1 MVIINMDH
9 FQFLDTLIKSNNPCQ
24 KDVVDELNR
33 ILTDFINQGS
43 IITEN
48 LLLASVIYEML
59 IPSFDSSDPLSHF
72 ELNRVA
78 YNQSL
83 QDITGPN
90 VQLSSYEF
98 SLFYECRR
106 IQLKPTSQHVPS
118 NPAEGLKVEKSNKE
132 KAKDKKLFS
141 TLYMSAAR
149 NTPVLSDPQI
159 AMDILDKLNSGLS
172 NDIIQNELL
181 EFLGFE
187 NIEIVADLLSNRK
200 SICEICKSSSSAR
213 KELRPVDVRTT
224 TGSSKR
230 ANKKISKIA
239 KKEGPLFTSNLEVL
253 RELGFDEKFLTE
265 NNNLGLKSQNIQNE
279 ALVSMPF
286 SKFQQK
292 ALPSN
297 LQTVNNKT
305 HVEFVLPA
313 PAKKVV
319 AKENLISVDMFKEWC
334 RPALAGISHL
344 NEMQSVVY
352 PEAYFSNHNL
362 LVSAPTGAGKT
373 NIALM
378 CVLKALENSM
388 VEGVIDSDIKIIYV
402 APMKALA
409 SEVTEKFSAKLKYLG
424 LFVKELTGDMQLT
437 RTEFAKTQMIV
448 TTPEK
453 WDVVTR
459 KSDSNAIKVKLLI
472 LDEIHLLDDERG
484 PVLESLV
491 ARTLRLVETSQ
502 EPIRIVGLSATLPNY
517 KDVAEFLRVNDE
529 GCFYFGGEYRP
540 VPLEQRFIGVNQV
553 PNAQAQKNLILEVA
567 YNKVLEQIK
576 RDEQVL
582 VFVHSRRDTINTCM
596 EFRDLAVKL
605 GDISH
610 FECCYSMESKREVEK
625 SKNRDLRQLFEC
637 GMGIHNAGMLRKDR
651 DLTERLFKKGNIRVL
666 VTTATLAWGVN
677 LPAHAVIIK
686 GTDIYDSS
694 IGNFKDIGILDVQQ
708 IFGRAGRPDYDTSGV
723 AMIITSK
730 DKIERYKRMLVDS
743 RPIESKFL
751 NHLRDSLNAEISL
764 GTVSTIQEAF
774 SWLRYTYFFVR
785 VKKNPLLYGFSQDEV
800 SAPHLLQ
807 ENIKRR
813 IKDSAKS
820 LNGFR
825 MIRLDEVNGNL
836 ASTAVG
842 RTASHFYINCE
853 SIQVYVEKLSVEML
867 DEEFFE
873 MFCESHEFKQLKMR
887 EDENEELIGLASFA
901 SENWI
906 EIRKEDICNT
916 YGKVMALLYAYLASI
931 PITTFSL
938 VADMAYIVQNGARIL
953 RGLFDI
959 VLKRNWA
966 FMSEKLLV
974 LSRNLDRRLLPWS
987 SPLFQFTQSCNMGG
1001 YTSST
1006 SSSYFLGGFLNDEI
1020 LEKVQSLGLSIE
1032 KIQEIELKELTFLL
1046 RREESAKILQKFVS
1060 YLPKLEINYLIHPIS
1075 STISKITLEFSNEFT
1090 WKERWHGTSLIYWV
1104 WVDDG
1109 ADILH
1114 YESFVLHYKS
1124 LFKNEKPST
1133 TFAIPTGRYKAG
1145 DFIYIRCFSD
1155 RWAGAD
1161 TMIRIEIDVSLLPTD
1176 EIQHTELLDLNPLPK
1191 SVLNNP
1197 VYEGLFRF
1205 EFFNPIQSQ
1214 VFHTLYYHDT
1224 NVLVGAPTGSG
1235 KTITAEI
1242 AMFRVFNIY
1251 PDKKI
1256 IYIAPLKALAKER
1269 LKDWNNRLSVL
1280 NKSVLELTGDYTP
1293 DIVSLNNADVLI
1305 TTPEKWDGISRNWQH
1320 RSYVQRVGLVI
1331 IDEIHL
1337 LGQDRGPV
1345 LEVIVSRMRFM
1356 STSINSSIRIIGL
1369 STALANAQDLANW
1382 LGIEPIGFFN
1392 FKPSVRPVPLQVH
1405 VDGFPEKNYCPR
1417 MATMNRPAY
1426 NAIKTYSPSKPVLIF
1441 VASRRQTR
1449 LTAFDL
1455 IAYCAADRQ
1464 DHSGF
1469 LKIPRDEMEI
1479 ILTQVHDENLHHA
1492 LNYGIGLH
1500 HAGLSENDR
1509 KIVEDLFVGGQI
1521 QILVTTTTLAW
1532 GVNFPA
1538 HLVIIKGS
1546 EYFDAQAKKYVD
1558 FPITDIL
1565 QMMGRAG
1572 RPQFDDNGIV
1582 CIYVLEEKRSFLKT
1596 FLYQPFPVESS
1607 LQSKLLDHVNAE
1619 IAAGTLVSRGSC
1631 INYMTWTYFYRRLTK
1646 NPAYYGLLSVSYEA
1660 VNHFLLNMIDET
1672 LEKLVSLDCIE
1683 MEDEYITPLSMGH
1696 IASYYYVNC
1705 ISVKYL
1711 KDELGNLELSFENL
1725 IEILSRVEEFNE
1737 LPVRHNE
1744 ENLNE
1749 ELAKV
1754 LSFKAEHSELDSPH
1768 TKTQLLILAH
1778 LSRVELPISDYLTDT
1793 KLVLDQSVRLLNAM
1807 VEISSQVGSLE
1818 NTLKVANLLQMMT
1831 QGYWNYQSTL
1841 SNLPGL
1847 SEADIRVLH
1856 NNRYTSLA
1864 HLIESDIRNL
1874 PQLLNNIGIKLSKES
1889 FIELRKTIAG
1899 LPVFDISWS
1908 VKDNKKEAEESLW
1921 GEVETFKEESV
1932 VEVCVKIENKNRFA
1946 TKKAQMSRTGRMQD
1960 IGLWIMIGCKNSNKV
1975 LALKKLQFPSKPV
1988 STFTLTIQVPVNPNL
2003 CLLLIHDAYIGL
2015 DQEYEMA

>member
-1 MVIINMDH
+1 MDN
-9 FQFLDTLIKSNNPCQ
+9 FQFIETLLTSNNPCQ
-24 KDVVDELNR
+24 KDVVDELNQM
-33 ILTDFINQGS
+33 LNDFISQGS
-43 IITEN
+43 NITEN
-48 LLLASVIYEML
+48 LVLASFIFDL
-59 IPSFDSSDPLSHF
+59 LSPSLEASDPISHF
-72 ELNRVA
+72 EHNRVA
-78 YNQSL
+78 YNEKIHE
-83 QDITGPN
+83 ITGPA
-90 VQLSSYEF
+90 VQLNPFEF
-98 SLFYECRR
+98 SVFLECKK
-106 IQLKPTSQHVPS
+106 IQKKPKSEAYVPS
-118 NPAEGLKVEKSNKE
+118 QSSGLKVARSLKE
-132 KAKDKKLFS
+132 KERDKKLFS
-141 TLYMSAAR
+141 EIYMTAAR
-149 NTPVLSDPQI
+149 NTCILEDPQI
-159 AMDILDKLNSGLS
+159 AMDLLDKLNSGLT
-172 NDIIQNELL
+172 NDYLQNELL
-181 EFLGFE
+181 EFLGFD
-187 NIEIVADLLSNRK
+187 NIEVVEQLLTNRRL
-200 SICEICKSSSSAR
+200 ITETCKSLSV
-213 KELRPVDVRTT
+213 KKPEQKLLDVVTT
-224 TGSSKR
+224 TGSGKR
-230 ANKKISKIA
+230 NKKQMEKIA
-239 KKEGPLFTSNLEVL
+239 KREGPTFTSNLDVL
-253 RELGFDEKFLTE
+253 RELGFDEKFLTQ
-265 NNNLGLKSQNIQNE
+265 NNQLGLKSQKISEDMNY
-279 ALVSMPF
+279 SMPF
-286 SKFQQK
+286 STFQQK

-297 LQTVNNKT
+297 LQTINEKM
-305 HVEFVLPA
+305 HIEFVLPA
-313 PAKKVV
+313 PIKKNVL
-319 AKENLISVDMFKEWC
+319 KENLISIDMFKEWC
-334 RPALAGISHL
+334 RPAFSGITHL
-344 NEMQSVVY
+344 NEMQSIVY

-388 VEGVIDSDIKIIYV
+388 VDGVIDTDIKIIYV

-409 SEVTEKFSAKLKYLG
+409 SEVTEKFSSKLKYLG

-437 RTEFAKTQMIV
+437 KTEFAKTQMIV

-459 KSDSNAIKVKLLI
+459 KSDSSAIKVKLLV

-484 PVLESLV
+484 PVLEALV

-502 EPIRIVGLSATLPNY
+502 EAIRIVGLSATLPNY
-517 KDVAEFLRVNDE
+517 KDVAEFLRVGE
-529 GCFYFGGEYRP
+529 AGCFYFGGEFRP

-553 PNAQAQKNLILEVA
+553 PNLEAQKALMNEITYA
-567 YNKVLEQIK
+567 KVLEQIK

-582 VFVHSRRDTINTCM
+582 VFVHSRRDTIKTCF
-596 EFRDLAVKL
+596 ELRDLAVQR
-605 GDISH
+605 GEISW
-610 FECCYSMESKREVEK
+610 FEQCYSMESKREVEK
-625 SKNRDLRQLFEC
+625 SKNRDLRQIFEF

-651 DLTERLFKKGNIRVL
+651 DLTERLFKKKNIRVL

-708 IFGRAGRPDYDTSGV
+708 IFGRAGRPDFDTSGV
-723 AMIITSK
+723 AMILTTK
-730 DKIERYKRMLVDS
+730 DKIEKYKRMLVDQRS
-743 RPIESKFL
+743 IESKFL
-751 NHLRDSLNAEISL
+751 NHLRDSLNAEVSL
-764 GTVSTIQEAF
+764 GTVSTIHEAF

-785 VKKNPLLYGFSQDEV
+785 VKRNPLFYGFNQDEV
-800 SAPHLLQ
+800 AQPYLL
-807 ENIKRR
+807 EESIKKR
-813 IKDSAKS
+813 IKDAARG
-820 LNGFR
+820 LNLFR
-825 MIRLDEVNGNL
+825 MIRYDEVNGNL
-836 ASTAVG
+836 AITAVG
-842 RTASHFYINCE
+842 RTASNFYINCE
-853 SIQVYVEKLSVEML
+853 SIQVYVEKLNVDMM
-867 DEEFFE
+867 DEEFFD

-887 EDENEELIGLASFA
+887 EDENEELMNLADIA
-901 SENWI
+901 GQNWI
-906 EIRKEDICNT
+906 EIKKEDVYNT
-916 YGKVMALLYAYLASI
+916 YGKVMALLFAYLSSI

-938 VADMAYIVQNGARIL
+938 VADMAYIVQNGARII
-953 RGLFDI
+953 RALFEM

-966 FMSEKLLV
+966 YMSEKLLT
-974 LSRNLDRRLLPWS
+974 LSRNIDRRLLPWS
-987 SPLFQFTQSCNMGG
+987 NPLYQFTASCNVGG
-1001 YTSST
+1001 YTSS
-1006 SSSYFLGGFLNDEI
+1006 SSSNLFMGGFLAEEI
-1020 LEKVQSLGLSIE
+1020 VEKVQSLGLSIE
-1032 KIQEIELKELTFLL
+1032 KIQEIEFKELTFLL
-1046 RREESAKILQKFVS
+1046 RREESARILQKFIS
-1060 YLPKLEINYLIHPIS
+1060 YLPKLEINYTIHPIS
-1075 STISKITLEFSNEFT
+1075 STISKVTLEFINQFT
-1090 WKERWHGTSLIYWV
+1090 WKERWHGNTLVYWV

-1109 ADILH
+1109 NDILH

-1133 TFAIPTGRYKAG
+1133 TFAIPTGRYKPG
-1145 DFIYIRCFSD
+1145 DYIYLRCFSD

-1161 TMIRIEIDVSLLPTD
+1161 TTIRVEIDVSLLPTD
-1176 EIQHTELLDLNPLPK
+1176 DIQHTELLDLNPLPK

-1197 VYEGLFRF
+1197 ILENLYKFD
-1205 EFFNPIQSQ
+1205 FFNPIQSQ
-1214 VFHTLYYHDT
+1214 TFHTLYYHDT

-1242 AMFRVFNIY
+1242 AMFRVFNSY

-1269 LKDWNNRLSVL
+1269 LKDWTIRLGVL

-1293 DIVSLNNADVLI
+1293 DIVALNNADVLI

-1320 RSYVQRVGLVI
+1320 RSYVQRVGLVV

-1356 STSINSSIRIIGL
+1356 STQINSNIRIIGL

-1426 NAIKTYSPSKPVLIF
+1426 NAIKTYSPTKPVLIF

-1464 DHSGF
+1464 DHQGF
-1469 LKIPRDEMEI
+1469 LKIPRDEMEVV
-1479 ILTQVHDENLHHA
+1479 LTTVHDENLHHS
-1492 LNYGIGLH
+1492 LSYGIGLH

-1509 KIVEDLFVGGQI
+1509 KVVEELFVTGKI

-1546 EYFDAQAKKYVD
+1546 EFFDAKAKKYVD

-1582 CIYVLEEKRSFLKT
+1582 CIYVLEEKRAFLKT

-1607 LQSKLLDHVNAE
+1607 LQTKLLDHVNAE

-1646 NPAYYGLLSVSYEA
+1646 NPGYYGLLSVTYDA
-1660 VNHFLLNMIDET
+1660 VNHFLLSLIDET
-1672 LEKLVSLDCIE
+1672 LNKLADLECVEIE
-1683 MEDEYITPLSMGH
+1683 DDYLTPLPMGH
-1696 IASYYYVNC
+1696 IASYYYINC

-1711 KDELGNLELSFENL
+1711 KNELSVSDLSFDSL
-1725 IEILSRVEEFNE
+1725 IEILSRVEEFSE

-1749 ELAKV
+1749 ELAK
-1754 LSFKAEHSELDSPH
+1754 LLNFKAEYSELDSPH
-1768 TKTQLLILAH
+1768 TKTQLLLLAH
-1778 LSRVELPISDYLTDT
+1778 LSRVELPISDYITDT
-1793 KLVLDQSVRLLNAM
+1793 KLVLDQSVRLLNGM
-1807 VEISSQVGSLE
+1807 VEISSQVGTLS
-1818 NTLKVANLLQMMT
+1818 NTLKIATLLQMLT
-1831 QGYWNYQSTL
+1831 QGHWFYHSTL

-1847 SEADIRVLH
+1847 SQAALQSLH
-1856 NNRYTSLA
+1856 NNRVTSLA
-1864 HLIESDIRNL
+1864 HLIEMDGRSL
-1874 PQLLNNIGIKLSKES
+1874 PSLFESLSIHLSKQA
-1889 FIELRKTIAG
+1889 FQDLRKCISA
-1899 LPVFDISWS
+1899 LPLFEISWT
-1908 VKDNKKEAEESLW
+1908 VKENKQDVEDSLW
-1921 GEVETFKEESV
+1921 GEVETFREDAL
-1932 VEVCVKIENKNRFA
+1932 VEVVVKVESRNRTA
-1946 TKKAQMSRTGRMQD
+1946 SKKAQMSRTGRMQD
-1960 IGLWIMIGCKNSNKV
+1960 IGLWVMIGCKNSDKV
-1975 LALKKLQFPSKPV
+1975 LAIKKLQFPNRPV
-1988 STFTLTIQVPVNPNL
+1988 SNFNLTIQVPRNPQL
-2003 CLLLIHDAYIGL
+2003 CLLLVHDAYIGL